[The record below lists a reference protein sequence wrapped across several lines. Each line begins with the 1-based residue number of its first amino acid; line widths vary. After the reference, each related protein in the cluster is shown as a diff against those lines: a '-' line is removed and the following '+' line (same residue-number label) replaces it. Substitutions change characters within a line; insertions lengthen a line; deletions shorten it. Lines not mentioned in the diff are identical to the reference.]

1 MSSLNC
7 LWPQGPLMILQ
18 KHALSTGEKKYYILT
33 TEPQHVLGLC
43 AEGLKMPNSASPVS
57 SSMCWKCGTL
67 HHHHLT
73 QSSSGYLCCAVA
85 GSSCPQRLLCV
96 SLGER
101 SWQWWVM
108 VASHTMW
115 GHLTKCNMETQ
126 LIWQASKE
134 NAFPTEPPRRGARK
148 GKEKPIPHCIPGPV
162 WLTCIQLICSGS
174 QRAVH

>member
-1 MSSLNC
+1 
-7 LWPQGPLMILQ
+7 MILQ
-18 KHALSTGEKKYYILT
+18 KHALSTAEKKYHILT

-43 AEGLKMPNSASPVS
+43 AEGLKMPNSACPVS
-57 SSMCWKCGTL
+57 SSMCWKCGNL

-85 GSSCPQRLLCV
+85 GSSCPQRRLRV
-96 SLGER
+96 SGGAELAVMNDGCFPHNVR
-101 SWQWWVM
+101 SSHKMQHGNPIDL
-108 VASHTMW
+108 AS
-115 GHLTKCNMETQ
+115 
-126 LIWQASKE
+126 SKG

>member
-18 KHALSTGEKKYYILT
+18 KHALSTGEKKYCILT
-33 TEPQHVLGLC
+33 TEPQHVLELC

-101 SWQWWVM
+101 SWQWWMM

-126 LIWQASKE
+126 LIWQAAREMLFLRNHQEEEQGKAKRSL
-134 NAFPTEPPRRGARK
+134 FPTADLAQCGWSAFN
-148 GKEKPIPHCIPGPV
+148 
-162 WLTCIQLICSGS
+162 
-174 QRAVH
+174 